1 MSQGLL
7 PEGGFQDAATSSCLC
22 SVLVAVRSSG
32 AQGRPYA
39 PQEQDWTCIQVLCTR
54 GSLAV
59 ASDVKLSPVMRQDR
73 VLTGQINLTEQ
84 GLNLNISP
92 RSSVWA
98 SV

>member
-32 AQGRPYA
+32 AQGHPCA
-39 PQEQDWTCIQVLCTR
+39 PQEQDLKIQVLCTR

-59 ASDVKLSPVMRQDR
+59 ASDVK
-73 VLTGQINLTEQ
+73 
-84 GLNLNISP
+84 
-92 RSSVWA
+92 
-98 SV
+98 